1 MSTIDATTLL
11 SFSAPDSSELR
22 NSDEAERQCLG
33 FGELFLRKSRELN
46 EAQHTLTEVLD
57 DMDRRFGFVI
67 RNLLDS
73 LENCKTLL
81 AAQTASQATA
91 TAEADI
97 VEPATTVEPTDPTEA
112 TEAQPID
119 TAVEPPITV
128 NAADVAA
135 DANRLGLASVERSLI
150 YVLEELG
157 VRRVNL
163 IGQAYGS
170 VVVDGRT
177 IPDPF
182 EVMSTT
188 QQGKATDRKVTQV
201 LRDLWVDRD
210 GRVVQK
216 GSVIC

>member
-1 MSTIDATTLL
+1 MSTTDASTIL
-11 SFSAPDSSELR
+11 SFSPPDSNELR
-22 NSDEAERQCLG
+22 NCDEAERQCLG

-46 EAQHTLTEVLD
+46 EAQRTLTEVLN
-57 DMDRRFGFVI
+57 DMDQRLGFVI

-81 AAQTASQATA
+81 AAHSAAPVTA
-91 TAEADI
+91 TVEAVPEVPTTAVIPDATGTAEDGPTNV
-97 VEPATTVEPTDPTEA
+97 VEEPPATMNVT
-112 TEAQPID
+112 
-119 TAVEPPITV
+119 
-128 NAADVAA
+128 DVAA
-135 DANRLGLASVERSLI
+135 EANRLGLASVERSLI

-163 IGQAYGS
+163 IGQAYAS

-188 QQGKATDRKVTQV
+188 QQGKAMDRKVTQV